1 MTAFHE
7 IRFPTDL
14 SFGSVGGPERRT
26 RVVTLASGR
35 EERQTPWRHSRRRYD
50 AGLGLRRLDDLH
62 ALVAFFE
69 ARRGRLHGFRWKDWL
84 DFKSCAPSQAPS
96 ATDQLL
102 GFGDGSR
109 REFQLVKAYLSGSAS
124 YERPIFKPLEESLL
138 VAVEGAPAFPSLD
151 PITGLLSFP
160 TPPPEGARVTAGF
173 LFDTPVR
180 FDTDRL
186 EIDLAGFEAGAA
198 PSIPIIEIRP

>member
-26 RVVTLASGR
+26 RIVALASGR

-50 AGLGLRRLDDLH
+50 AGLGVRRLDDLH
-62 ALVAFFE
+62 ALISFFE

-84 DFKSCAPSQAPS
+84 DFKSCAPSQTPA

-102 GFGDGSR
+102 GFGDGAR
-109 REFQLVKAYLSGSAS
+109 VEFQLMKTYLSGVAA
-124 YERPIFKPLEESLL
+124 YERPIFKPVEGSLL
-138 VAVEGAPAFPSLD
+138 AAVEGAPASASLD
-151 PITGLLSFP
+151 PTTGLLTFP
-160 TPPPEGARVTAGF
+160 APPPDGARVTAGF

-180 FDTDRL
+180 FDSDRL
-186 EIDLAGFEAGAA
+186 EIDLAGFEAGSA